1 MRPDDLRFLTDLLK
15 RRSGLVLGP
24 DKAYLL
30 ESRLNPLARRLGH
43 ADLDAMIAAMRL
55 KPTEALLSAVTE
67 AMTTNETLFFR
78 DGRPFQQFADAI
90 LPRLISAR
98 ASRRRLRIWC
108 AAASTGQE
116 PYSIAM
122 LIEEAGAKLAGWNI
136 EILAT
141 DLSDDVLQ
149 RARSAAYSQFEVQRG
164 LPVQRLARFFRQHGT
179 SWIIKDEVRRHVTFA
194 KHNLLDDNRKLGQFD
209 VVFCRN
215 VLIYFDVDAKRRII
229 EQIAT
234 MLPSDGYL
242 FLGGTE
248 TVLGITQ
255 AFETVPEFRGV
266 YVPVRCEQRP
276 AAVA

>member
-1 MRPDDLRFLTDLLK
+1 
-15 RRSGLVLGP
+15 
-24 DKAYLL
+24 
-30 ESRLNPLARRLGH
+30 
-43 ADLDAMIAAMRL
+43 
-55 KPTEALLSAVTE
+55 
-67 AMTTNETLFFR
+67 MTTNETLFFR

-90 LPRLISAR
+90 LPRLIDAR

-149 RARSAAYSQFEVQRG
+149 RARSATYSQFEVQRG

-179 SWIIKDEVRRHVTFA
+179 SWMLKEEVRRHVTFA

-215 VLIYFDVDAKRRII
+215 VLIYFDVEAKRRII

-255 AFETVPEFRGV
+255 TFEIVPEFRGV
-266 YVPVRCEQRP
+266 YVPVRDEQRP

>member
-1 MRPDDLRFLTDLLK
+1 VKPDDLRFLADLLK

-43 ADLDAMIAAMRL
+43 PDLDAMIAAMRL
-55 KPTEALLSAVTE
+55 RPTEELLSAVTE

-78 DGRPFQQFADAI
+78 DGRPFQQFADPI
-90 LPRLISAR
+90 LPRLIAAR
-98 ASRRRLRIWC
+98 ADRRRLRIWC

-116 PYSIAM
+116 PYSVAM
-122 LIEEAGAKLAGWNI
+122 LIEEAAAKLSGWTI

-141 DLSDDVLQ
+141 DLSDDVLT
-149 RARSAAYSQFEVQRG
+149 RARNATYSQFEVQRG

-179 SWIIKDEVRRHVTFA
+179 SWTLKEEVRRHVTFA

-215 VLIYFDVDAKRRII
+215 VLIYFDLEAKRRII
-229 EQIAT
+229 EQIAS
-234 MLPSDGYL
+234 MLPRDGYL

-255 AFETVPEFRGV
+255 AFEIVPEFRGI
-266 YVPVRCEQRP
+266 YVPVRSGQGA